1 MVYPTL
7 GRESEEH
14 MKYILVIGDGMADN
28 PVPALDGKTPLET
41 VHKPTIDALAA
52 EGILGSVRNC
62 PEGFPP
68 GSDTA
73 ILSIFGC
80 APAEC
85 YTGRAPLEAAAAGL
99 FLSPG
104 DAAFRCNMV
113 TLSEDGAFEDCRILS
128 HSAGSIEGE
137 DSMEL
142 VRWLFDHP
150 EFRPLA
156 QEARME
162 VRPSPSFRHMAVR
175 HQADLKGIVLPPPH
189 DHLGERV
196 GDNLPHGCPDA
207 EILLGL
213 MRKSHELLS
222 GAPVNIRRR
231 AEGKLPANSVWFWAE
246 GTAAALP
253 NFVESYGHH
262 GTVISAVPL
271 CQGIAR
277 LVGLEAVEVEG
288 VNGEWDTNYE
298 GKVEAALKALKKYDF
313 AALHL
318 EGPDEATHNGQL
330 KEKCQAIEW
339 LDSRVVAPLCRALR
353 DAGEDF
359 RMLILSD
366 HKTLTTTRGHDGD
379 PVPFILYDSREKK
392 NGGLGYTEANGL
404 LGPHVEAGTQL
415 MPALFEL

>member
-1 MVYPTL
+1 
-7 GRESEEH
+7 

-28 PVPALDGKTPLET
+28 PVPQLDGKTPLEA
-41 VHKPTIDALAA
+41 VNKPTIDALAA
-52 EGILGSVRNC
+52 SGLLGSVRNC

-80 APAEC
+80 APAQC
-85 YTGRAPLEAAAAGL
+85 YTGRAPLEAAAVGL
-99 FLSPG
+99 FLQPG

-113 TLSEDGAFEDCRILS
+113 TVSEDGPFEECKILS
-128 HSAGSIEGE
+128 HSAGSIEGD

-150 EFRPLA
+150 EFKPLA
-156 QEARME
+156 EEARIS
-162 VRPSPSFRHMAVR
+162 VQPTPSFRHMAVR
-175 HQADLKGIVLPPPH
+175 RSADLKGIVLAPPH
-189 DHLGERV
+189 DHLGEKV

-207 EILLGL
+207 EVLLAL
-213 MRKSHELLS
+213 MKKAHELLAD
-222 GAPVNIRRR
+222 APINVRRR
-231 AEGKLPANSVWFWAE
+231 EEGKFPANSVWFWAE

-253 NFVESYGHH
+253 NFVESYGHT
-262 GTVISAVPL
+262 GVVVSAVPL

-288 VNGEWDTNYE
+288 VNGEWNTNYE
-298 GKVEAALKALKKYDF
+298 AKVAAALQALQKHDF
-313 AALHL
+313 VAVHL

-330 KEKCQAIEW
+330 PEKCQAIEW
-339 LDSRVVAPLCRALR
+339 LDSRVVAPLAQALR

-379 PVPFILYDSREKK
+379 PVPFIIYDSRVSE
-392 NGGLGYTEANGL
+392 GSGLSYTEENGL
-404 LGPHVEAGTQL
+404 KGPLLEAGTML